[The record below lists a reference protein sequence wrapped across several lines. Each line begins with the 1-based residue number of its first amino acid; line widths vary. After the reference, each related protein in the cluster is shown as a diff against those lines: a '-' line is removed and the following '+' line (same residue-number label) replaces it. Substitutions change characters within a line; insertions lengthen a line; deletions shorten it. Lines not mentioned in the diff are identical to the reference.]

1 MEKKMGFDLYGVKP
15 KIKEG
20 SVKPKR
26 PDWNNCS
33 DAEKDE
39 YFDALLKF
47 ENENKG
53 YYFRNNVWHWR
64 PLAQYVIEHTK
75 VITDQKKIEGF
86 SYNDGVEI
94 SEQEAVQIARQL
106 KHLIKTGH
114 TEKYAEEYM
123 AVYTKAK
130 KNNIKVQKELETF
143 QDAMDKKHG
152 KDIAPKDYPKDDYEK
167 WNVIYSKFDN
177 NGSYPF
183 SIGNVKEFA
192 EFAEQSGG
200 FQIC

>member
-1 MEKKMGFDLYGVKP
+1 MGFDLYGVKP

-20 SVKPKR
+20 TVKPER

-39 YFDALLKF
+39 YFSAMDKF
-47 ENENKG
+47 EQDNKG
-53 YYFRNNVWHWR
+53 YYFRNNVWYWR

-75 VITDQKKIEGF
+75 VITDEKKIQGF

-94 SEQEAVQIARQL
+94 SAEEAEQIAKQL
-106 KHLIKTGH
+106 FHLLKTGH
-114 TEKYAEEYM
+114 TKKYEDEYM
-123 AVYTKAK
+123 AVYKKAEIHNK
-130 KNNIKVQKELETF
+130 KVQKEMDTF
-143 QDAMDKKHG
+143 QKAMDKKH
-152 KDIAPKDYPKDDYEK
+152 KKNIAPKDYPKEDYEK
-167 WNVIYSKFDN
+167 WSAIYDKMDN
-177 NGSYPF
+177 NGGYPF
-183 SIGNVKEFA
+183 SLRNVKEFA

>member
-39 YFDALLKF
+39 YFDALSKF

-64 PLAQYVIEHTK
+64 PLAQYVIEHTQ

-130 KNNIKVQKELETF
+130 KNNIKVQKELEIF

>member
-1 MEKKMGFDLYGVKP
+1 MGFDLYGVKP

-20 SVKPKR
+20 SVKPDR

-33 DAEKDE
+33 DAERDE
-39 YFDALLKF
+39 YFDALSKF

-75 VITDQKKIEGF
+75 VITDEKKIQGF

-94 SEQEAVQIARQL
+94 SAEEAEQIAKQL
-106 KHLIKTGH
+106 YYLLQSGH
-114 TEKYAEEYM
+114 TKKYAEEYM
-123 AVYTKAK
+123 AEYKKAEANNK
-130 KNNIKVQKELETF
+130 KVKKEMDTF
-143 QDAMDKKHG
+143 QKAMDKKYK

-167 WNVIYSKFDN
+167 WNAIYSKLDT
-177 NGSYPF
+177 NGNYPF
-183 SIGNVKEFA
+183 HIENVKEFA

>member
-1 MEKKMGFDLYGVKP
+1 MGFDLYGVKP
-15 KIKEG
+15 KLKQG
-20 SVKPKR
+20 SVKPER
-26 PDWNNCS
+26 PDWNNCTE
-33 DAEKDE
+33 AEKDE
-39 YFDALLKF
+39 YFSAMDKF
-47 ENENKG
+47 EQDNKG

-75 VITDQKKIEGF
+75 VITDQKKIDGF
-86 SYNDGVEI
+86 NYNDGVEI

-123 AVYTKAK
+123 AGYTQAK
-130 KNNIKVQKELETF
+130 KNNIKVHKEMDAFQK
-143 QDAMDKKHG
+143 AMDKKHG
-152 KDIAPKDYPKDDYEK
+152 KDIAPKDYPKADYEK
-167 WNVIYSKFDN
+167 WNAIYSKLDI
-177 NGSYPF
+177 NGNYPF
-183 SIGNVKEFA
+183 HIENVKEFA

>member
-1 MEKKMGFDLYGVKP
+1 MEKNMGFDLYGVKP

-20 SVKPKR
+20 SVKPER

-39 YFDALLKF
+39 YFSAMDKF
-47 ENENKG
+47 EQDNKG

-64 PLAQYVIEHTK
+64 PLAEYVIQHTK
-75 VITDQKKIEGF
+75 VITDEKKIQGF

-94 SEQEAVQIARQL
+94 SEEEAVQIAKQL
-106 KHLIKTGH
+106 KYLIKTGH
-114 TEKYAEEYM
+114 TEKYAKEYM
-123 AVYTKAK
+123 AVYKQAK
-130 KNNIKVQKELETF
+130 INNIKIHEELDAFQK
-143 QDAMDKKHG
+143 AMDKKHG
-152 KDIAPKDYPKDDYEK
+152 KDIAPKDYPKADYEK
-167 WNVIYSKFDN
+167 WNVIYDKLDN
-177 NGSYPF
+177 NGNYPF
-183 SIGNVKEFA
+183 HIENVKEFA

>member
-1 MEKKMGFDLYGVKP
+1 MGFDLYGVKP

-20 SVKPKR
+20 SVKPER
-26 PDWNNCS
+26 PDWNT
-33 DAEKDE
+33 ATETEKDE
-39 YFDALLKF
+39 YYSALDSY
-47 ENENKG
+47 EAENKG
-53 YYFRNNVWHWR
+53 VYFRNNVWWWR

-75 VITDQKKIEGF
+75 VITDDKKIQGF

-94 SEQEAVQIARQL
+94 DEEEAVQIAKQL

-114 TEKYAEEYM
+114 TKKYEEDYM
-123 AVYTKAK
+123 LAYKKAVL
-130 KNNIKVQKELETF
+130 NNKKVQEELDSF
-143 QDAMDKKHG
+143 QKAMDKKHG
-152 KDIAPKDYPKDDYEK
+152 GDIAPADYPKDDLEK
-167 WNVIYSKFDN
+167 WESIYAKMDN

-183 SIGNVKEFA
+183 SEKNVKEFA

>member
-1 MEKKMGFDLYGVKP
+1 
-15 KIKEG
+15 
-20 SVKPKR
+20 
-26 PDWNNCS
+26 
-33 DAEKDE
+33 
-39 YFDALLKF
+39 
-47 ENENKG
+47 
-53 YYFRNNVWHWR
+53 
-64 PLAQYVIEHTK
+64 
-75 VITDQKKIEGF
+75 
-86 SYNDGVEI
+86 
-94 SEQEAVQIARQL
+94 
-106 KHLIKTGH
+106 
-114 TEKYAEEYM
+114 M
-123 AVYTKAK
+123 AVYTQAK
-130 KNNIKVQKELETF
+130 MNNIKVQKELEIF

>member
-1 MEKKMGFDLYGVKP
+1 MGFDLYGVKP

-20 SVKPKR
+20 SVKPER
-26 PDWNNCS
+26 PDWNTVTET
-33 DAEKDE
+33 EKDE
-39 YFDALLKF
+39 YYSALDKF
-47 ENENKG
+47 EEENKG
-53 YYFRNNVWHWR
+53 YYFRNNVWWWR

-94 SEQEAVQIARQL
+94 NEEEAVQIAKQL

-114 TEKYAEEYM
+114 TKKYEEDYMLAYKKAELHN
-123 AVYTKAK
+123 K
-130 KNNIKVQKELETF
+130 KVQKELDSF
-143 QDAMDKKHG
+143 QKAMDKKHG
-152 KDIAPKDYPKDDYEK
+152 DIAPKDYPKEDYVK
-167 WNVIYSKFDN
+167 WNAIYSKRDDN
-177 NGSYPF
+177 GTYPF
-183 SIGNVKEFA
+183 AERNVKEFA